1 MDVPL
6 RVLLIVT
13 GLTGIRSIT
22 TVSKVSVKAGDSISI
37 PCLYDSQY
45 VNHVKYLCK
54 GRSWSSCD
62 YAVKTNQ
69 RNSKKFSIADNKTQR
84 IFTVT
89 VNDLTDKDT
98 DYWCIVEINNGADVG
113 KDFHL
118 SVTRGTPSLTVD
130 HQDITGF
137 KGDNI
142 TINCYYSNPGEMKWC
157 RLGSSCVAT
166 RSSGSIDGTRVTIN
180 ASGPNVFT
188 VTMSGLRTESSG
200 WYQCVKGD
208 LQMPVHVTVTEQATT
223 TTVTDTS
230 NTFTPT
236 PELVNLTSVFAETTP
251 TTAQGEQHSVSFDLK
266 MIIIALSVLTFT
278 VMVALFIW
286 FMLKRHKQTKSASSA
301 MTEAEEEVTYSN
313 VKHTRKTSSQR
324 STAESDVDVTY
335 SSVVS
340 MRQLN
345 AERVEANDDN
355 VTYSTLTKH

>member
-223 TTVTDTS
+223 K
-230 NTFTPT
+230 
-236 PELVNLTSVFAETTP
+236 TTP

-345 AERVEANDDN
+345 AERAEEEVTYWN
-355 VTYSTLTKH
+355 VTILTQEFTA